1 MSSKKK
7 LIKKKPIAL
16 KPEIEP
22 DTNSDTNSNTNSNT
36 NSISEIQNKLSQIKV
51 SIPDFKSIIDECQY
65 VKKCVSNKEKDELS
79 FSYLIDITLSQ
90 SDCIKLGHGV
100 EKILKSYIIKAN
112 PLLKD
117 IKKPNKKGNKEKD
130 HLFMDET
137 NKIIYYAELK
147 TNIRLDTEK
156 DKSTIDKCIQNK
168 KELETKYEGYQIK
181 MYCVSCRHYSK
192 NIIPIAVGKKYDR
205 ISDNLVGI
213 NEYLNG
219 LNIPHKY
226 DSENTYKEH
235 MNYLAKKMFVK

>member
-1 MSSKKK
+1 MPPKK
-7 LIKKKPIAL
+7 LNIKVKLPMKQN
-16 KPEIEP
+16 KPEIDP
-22 DTNSDTNSNTNSNT
+22 DTLSNTLSETLNLTENSKIVT
-36 NSISEIQNKLSQIKV
+36 
-51 SIPDFKSIIDECQY
+51 PDFKSIIDDCPY
-65 VKKCVSNKEKDELS
+65 IKNCVSNKEKDQLS
-79 FSYLIDITLSQ
+79 FSYLIDISLSQ

-100 EKILKSYIIKAN
+100 EKVLKNYIIKIN

-130 HLFMDET
+130 HLFMDEK

-168 KELETKYEGYQIK
+168 KELETKYEGFQVK
-181 MYCVSCRHYSK
+181 MFCVSCRHYSK

-226 DSENTYKEH
+226 DSEDTYKDH
-235 MNYLAKKMFVK
+235 MNYLAKKMFKK

>member
-1 MSSKKK
+1 MPPKK
-7 LIKKKPIAL
+7 LNIKVKLPMKHIEPEPQVEPIV

-22 DTNSDTNSNTNSNT
+22 ENEPENDPQVIPTPVVCN
-36 NSISEIQNKLSQIKV
+36 
-51 SIPDFKSIIDECQY
+51 PDFKSIIDECTY
-65 VKKCVSNKEKDELS
+65 VKNCVSNNEKDELS
-79 FSYLIDITLSQ
+79 FSYLINITLSQ

-100 EKILKSYIIKAN
+100 EKVLKNYIIKAN

-117 IKKPNKKGNKEKD
+117 IKRPNKKGKREKD
-130 HLFMDET
+130 HLFKDDT
-137 NKIIYYAELK
+137 NKIIYYAEIK

-168 KELETKYEGYQIK
+168 KELEKKYKGYQVK
-181 MYCVSCRHYSK
+181 MFCVSCRHYSK
-192 NIIPIAVGKKYDR
+192 NIIPISVGKKYER

-226 DSENTYKEH
+226 DSEDTYKDH
-235 MNYLAKKMFVK
+235 MNYLAKKMFKK

>member
-1 MSSKKK
+1 MPPKK
-7 LIKKKPIAL
+7 LNIKVKLPMKQIEPKNDPQI

-22 DTNSDTNSNTNSNT
+22 ELKTENDPEIKPISVVSN
-36 NSISEIQNKLSQIKV
+36 
-51 SIPDFKSIIDECQY
+51 PDFKSIIDECSY
-65 VKKCVSNKEKDELS
+65 IKNCVSNKEKDQLS
-79 FSYLIDITLSQ
+79 FSYLIDISLSQ

-112 PLLKD
+112 PLLTD
-117 IKKPNKKGNKEKD
+117 IKKPNKKGSKEKD
-130 HLFMDET
+130 HLFMDEK

-168 KELETKYEGYQIK
+168 KELETKYEGYQVK
-181 MYCVSCRHYSK
+181 MFCVSCRHYSK
-192 NIIPIAVGKKYDR
+192 NIIPIAVGKKYNS
-205 ISDNLVGI
+205 INDNLVGI

-226 DSENTYKEH
+226 DCEDTYKEH
-235 MNYLAKKMFVK
+235 MNYLAKKMFKK

>member
-1 MSSKKK
+1 MPPKKIN
-7 LIKKKPIAL
+7 IKMKPII
-16 KPEIEP
+16 KNTEIEP
-22 DTNSDTNSNTNSNT
+22 DITNIQSKL
-36 NSISEIQNKLSQIKV
+36 SEITISN
-51 SIPDFKSIIDECQY
+51 PDFKSVIDECPY
-65 VKKCVSNKEKDELS
+65 VKNCVSNKKKDELS
-79 FSYLIDITLSQ
+79 FSYLINMSLSQ
-90 SDCIKLGHGV
+90 SDCSKLGHGV

-130 HLFMDET
+130 RLFKEKDHLFMDDK

-147 TNIRLDTEK
+147 ANIRLDTEK

-168 KELETKYEGYQIK
+168 KELEEKYEGYDVK
-181 MYCVSCRHYSK
+181 MFYVSCRHYTK

-226 DSENTYKEH
+226 DSEDIYKKD
-235 MNYLAKKMFVK
+235 MNYLATKMFKR